1 LSKIKVI
8 IPAFNEENAVGRVVR
23 DIPKELVDEVIVV
36 NNNSTD
42 ETSRAAESAGATVL
56 LEETKGYGRACLKGI
71 NYLEGKMDTED
82 IVVFLDADYSDHPEQ
97 MQSLVDPIK
106 EEKVKMVIG
115 SRKLGKSE
123 AGSMT
128 FPQRFGNWLACG
140 LIRII
145 YGVKFTDLGPFR
157 AIEYGTLVQMQMQDQ
172 TYGWTVEMQVKA
184 AKMKIASAEVPV
196 DYRKRIGFSK
206 ISGTLKGTFLA
217 GYKIITTIFKY
228 A

>member
-1 LSKIKVI
+1 VI
-8 IPAFNEENAVGRVVR
+8 IPAFNEENAVGRVIW
-23 DIPKELVDEVIVV
+23 DIPKELVTEVIVV

-42 ETSRAAESAGATVL
+42 ETSRAAESAGAKVL
-56 LEETKGYGRACLKGI
+56 FEEINGYGRACLKGMD
-71 NYLEGKMDTED
+71 YLKGKMEAED

-97 MQSLVDPIK
+97 MTRLTGPIYAGK
-106 EEKVKMVIG
+106 AKMVIG
-115 SRKLGKSE
+115 SRKLGKNE

-128 FPQRFGNWLACG
+128 FPQRFGNWLACS
-140 LIRII
+140 LIRMI

-157 AIEYGTLVQMQMQDQ
+157 AIEYGTLVNMQMQDQ

-184 AKMKIASAEVPV
+184 AKLGIPSVDVPV

-206 ISGTLKGTFLA
+206 ISGTMKGTVLA

-228 A
+228 AFR